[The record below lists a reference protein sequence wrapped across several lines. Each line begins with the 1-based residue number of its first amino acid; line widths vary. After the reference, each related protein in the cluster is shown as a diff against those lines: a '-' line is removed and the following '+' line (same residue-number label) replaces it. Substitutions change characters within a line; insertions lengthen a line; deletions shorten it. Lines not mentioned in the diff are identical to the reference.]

1 MNKNI
6 SLTDS
11 MTVDGRLLPMHRY
24 SLVQNQT
31 REILFF
37 RSSFLLLLLYGWQQ
51 GVFNGLSP
59 A

>member
-31 REILFF
+31 REILFLH
-37 RSSFLLLLLYGWQQ
+37 SSFLFILLCEWQQ
-51 GVFNGLSP
+51 AAFDGLSP